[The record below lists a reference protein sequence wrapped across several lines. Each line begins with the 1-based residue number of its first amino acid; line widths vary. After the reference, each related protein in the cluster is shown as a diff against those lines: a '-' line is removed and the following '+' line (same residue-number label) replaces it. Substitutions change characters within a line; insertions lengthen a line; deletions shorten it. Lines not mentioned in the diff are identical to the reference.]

1 MTLRAFRS
9 AALAAAFAVAAF
21 GAQRSGAE
29 AAELKVISTIGVKMS
44 LPDII
49 AEFEKTTGHKVSV
62 HYGTA
67 AALKTDIVE
76 GKLAGDVS
84 VLTAQVI
91 DDLTKQGSLAA
102 GSRVDLA
109 KSGTGFGV
117 KAGAPKP
124 DVSTPE
130 ALKKTLLAAKTIGY
144 SKLGASGTLFL
155 QVAEKL
161 GIANEIK
168 PKLVE
173 TSGVVGE
180 LIVEGKAEIGV
191 QQVPE
196 LMAVPGIAIA
206 GPLPGDFQVIT
217 TFSAALSAKP
227 QQEEAAKAFIKFLG
241 GTAAQQAFKAKGL
254 DPA

>member
-1 MTLRAFRS
+1 MTMRWLKA
-9 AALAAAFAVAAF
+9 AALSAAFAVAAF
-21 GAQRSGAE
+21 SAQ

-49 AEFEKTTGHKVSV
+49 ADFEKATGHKVSV

-67 AALKTDIVE
+67 AALKTDIAE

-102 GSRVDLA
+102 RSRVDLA

-117 KAGAPKP
+117 KAAAPKP
-124 DVSTPE
+124 DVGTPE

-168 PKLVE
+168 GKLVE
-173 TSGVVGE
+173 TSGVVGD

-196 LMAVPGIAIA
+196 LMAVPGVAIA
-206 GPLPGDFQVIT
+206 GPLPGEFQVIT

-227 QQEEAAKAFIKFLG
+227 QQDEAARAFIKFLG